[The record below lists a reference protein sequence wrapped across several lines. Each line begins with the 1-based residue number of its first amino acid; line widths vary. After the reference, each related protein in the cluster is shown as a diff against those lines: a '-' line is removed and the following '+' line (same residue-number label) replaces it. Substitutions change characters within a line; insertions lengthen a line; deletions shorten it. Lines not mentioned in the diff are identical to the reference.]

1 MRTMWCS
8 ARRRGGAE
16 MRRPAHPA
24 DPGASP
30 RGTWAGQAGQGM
42 IEYAL
47 IGGILIVGA
56 VAVLTA
62 LSKSLNDLFSAIS
75 STLAQY

>member
-1 MRTMWCS
+1 MRSTS
-8 ARRRGGAE
+8 RAVRPEDGGA
-16 MRRPAHPA
+16 RGPGHALGAPA
-24 DPGASP
+24 PGA
-30 RGTWAGQAGQGM
+30 WHGQAGQGM

-56 VAVLTA
+56 IAALTE
-62 LSKSLNDLFSAIS
+62 LSKSLNGLFSAIS

>member
-1 MRTMWCS
+1 MRATTPRLGCRTDKEVRCVPRTPGS
-8 ARRRGGAE
+8 TRRAE
-16 MRRPAHPA
+16 E
-24 DPGASP
+24 S
-30 RGTWAGQAGQGM
+30 WAGQSGQGM

-56 VAVLTA
+56 VAVLAA
-62 LSKSLNDLFSAIS
+62 LSKNLNDLFSAIS